1 MDISYKNILIFVL
14 NIIII
19 LLTIDSFYEI
29 LQFVFLRENCILY
42 SFILKVHWIINFY
55 YKKKKNCIKNKE
67 I

>member
-29 LQFVFLRENCILY
+29 LQFVFPRENVY
-42 SFILKVHWIINFY
+42 YTVSF
-55 YKKKKNCIKNKE
+55 
-67 I
+67 